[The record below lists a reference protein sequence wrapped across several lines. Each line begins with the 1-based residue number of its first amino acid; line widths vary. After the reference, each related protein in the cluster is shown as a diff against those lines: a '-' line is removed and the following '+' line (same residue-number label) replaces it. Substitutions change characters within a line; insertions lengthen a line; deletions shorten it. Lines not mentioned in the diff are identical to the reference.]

1 MLYTRA
7 FIQMAIANFFM
18 VSSFGAFFL
27 FPLFVTHHGGSKD
40 DIGIVMGIFTLASVL
55 SRPWISGMVDRFGR
69 KRSYAIGCFIL
80 TTSPLFYLLFHGPLP
95 EFYLPL
101 LLVRIIHGI
110 GLAIGFTA
118 VFTYI
123 ADIIPEERLTEGI
136 SKFGI
141 TGLLGF
147 AVGPVIGETVIQQFG
162 FPPYFLTVS
171 AMAVVGF
178 LLQFPLPESYSYV
191 SQESAPSFLSVLR
204 RRKILIVAVV
214 SVLFGFGLAASGS
227 FVAPFARE
235 QGISFVSLY
244 FLCYALTATLT
255 RVFGGHLA
263 DRYGEERIIPYNL
276 LVTGIGLFTVMTL
289 GGYPILVTAGILMGF
304 GHGFLF
310 PSLNSLAIR
319 NEPPHIRGKITGAFT
334 GGIDGGVLS
343 GSIFL
348 GYIGEWGGYRI
359 LFLSAGLALIM
370 GLGIF
375 RLMTRGR

>member
-1 MLYTRA
+1 MLYTRT

-27 FPLFVTHHGGSKD
+27 FPLFITHHGGSQD

-55 SRPWISGMVDRFGR
+55 SRPYISGMVDRIGR
-69 KRSYAIGCFIL
+69 KKSYTIGCLIL
-80 TTSPLFYLLFHGPLP
+80 TAFPLFYLFFHGQIS

-101 LLVRIIHGI
+101 LLVRIGHGI

-123 ADIIPEERLTEGI
+123 ADIIPEDRLTEGI

-147 AVGPVIGETVIQQFG
+147 AVGPIVGETIIHGFG
-162 FPPYFLTVS
+162 FSPYFLTVS
-171 AMAVVGF
+171 ALAGTA
-178 LLQFPLPESYSYV
+178 LILQFPLPESYSHLPR
-191 SQESAPSFLSVLR
+191 ESAPSFFSVLR
-204 RRKILIVAVV
+204 RKKIMTVAVV
-214 SVLFGFGLAASGS
+214 SVLFGIGLAASGS

-235 QGISFVSLY
+235 GGITFVSLY
-244 FLCYALTATLT
+244 FLFYALTATLT

-276 LVTGIGLFTVMTL
+276 IVTGIGLFTIMTL
-289 GGYPILVTAGILMGF
+289 GGYPILVLAGILMGF

-319 NEPPHIRGKITGAFT
+319 NEPMNIRGKITGAFT
-334 GGIDGGVLS
+334 GGIDAGVLS

-348 GYIGEWGGYRI
+348 GYIGEWAGYRV
-359 LFLSAGLALIM
+359 LFLSAGLALLI